1 MTPPPR
7 TVSSTLLSA
16 ATAVYGRFMAIPP
29 PREEYLLHRLTVT
42 ANVEVAP
49 RVRRI
54 TLAAES
60 LRTFV
65 PVGPDE
71 YFALI
76 LPRPGVALAL
86 PAPEVLQV
94 ARAVR
99 DFPVDIRPDVRCYTV
114 RRHRPERGEIDV
126 DVVTHGDAGPGSAWA
141 LRARPGDEV
150 GLKEGSAGYR
160 RPAEGLQLLAADET
174 ALPALAHIAEEL
186 AGTPDA
192 ARVRAF
198 VEVDSMDSVA
208 DRPES
213 IDITWVVRGS
223 ARPGDLLA
231 DAIAEALSAGAEPGT
246 GTGTGSGVGAGDE
259 GGTADA
265 PGFTSAWLCG
275 EGGGVARLRR
285 LLLTRTA
292 LTRRSVFSKGY
303 WQAGRPTE

>member
-1 MTPPPR
+1 MTPPSK
-7 TVSSTLLSA
+7 TMSSTLLSA
-16 ATAVYGRFMAIPP
+16 ATAVYGRFMAIAP
-29 PREEYLLHRLTVT
+29 PREEYLLHRLTVV
-42 ANVEVAP
+42 ANTDVAP

-60 LRTFV
+60 LRSFV

-99 DFPVDIRPDVRCYTV
+99 DFPAAIRPDVRYYTV

-141 LRARPGDEV
+141 LRAQPGDEV

-160 RPAEGLQLLAADET
+160 RPDGGLQLIAADET
-174 ALPALAHIAEEL
+174 ALPALAHIAEEA

-192 ARVRAF
+192 ARIRSF

-213 IDITWVVRGS
+213 IDVTWVVRGA

-231 DAIAEALSAGAEPGT
+231 NAIAEALPMGA
-246 GTGTGSGVGAGDE
+246 GSGTEGAAAAGE
-259 GGTADA
+259 AADA
-265 PGFTSAWLCG
+265 SDFTSAWVCG
-275 EGGGVARLRR
+275 EGGGVARIRK

-292 LTRRSVFSKGY
+292 LTRRSVFAKGY
-303 WQAGRPTE
+303 WQAGRPTA